1 MTAAAMPLV
10 QLLGCIGVPTIAGLC
25 LCPSPDAQTRC
36 RRATLTRAI
45 PSMTSMTWASLHGV
59 AAEERRQRIGISL
72 C

>member
-36 RRATLTRAI
+36 RRATLTCAI
-45 PSMTSMTWASLHGV
+45 PSMTSASLHGV